1 MLGVKPEGVRDADG
15 EKDQHQEVR
24 HGHRLN
30 KKSVQ
35 TNLFRPQSIVILDYK
50 NCSILLA
57 QII

>member
-35 TNLFRPQSIVILDYK
+35 TNLFRPQ
-50 NCSILLA
+50 
-57 QII
+57 